1 MLRIITILAM
11 GVAYAIAQTPTPPGQ
26 PVRGPGG
33 RAYSYPSYQRLGPY
47 FVNAQVPSSEYYIFE
62 PAGSTPPA
70 SLPVVLFLHGY
81 LLKSEGYPQG
91 DEPQNYSYW
100 IQHLV
105 RKGYTVVFPDYD
117 DQLEPSQFSN
127 SIIQAW
133 QAALALL
140 QSGGANLIPP
150 TVDALGLQTLCTGH
164 SMGAYQCF
172 ATAQQLTLNPMA
184 GVPPP
189 RAIAAFTPG
198 IAQTGL
204 STNFSQ
210 ISSAISVVLADGDED
225 TPDIPTAE
233 AIWDSIESAIPAANR
248 DFLQVVSDSHG
259 SPAQL
264 GNHWFPDT
272 NGFMDDDSG
281 VDDRDYN
288 VTWKL
293 SAGIF
298 DCVLSGTNCEFGL
311 GHGAAAQINMGN
323 WSDGKPV
330 TPLKLQ
336 N

>member
-1 MLRIITILAM
+1 MPRCLTILVL
-11 GVAYAIAQTPTPPGQ
+11 VASHALAQTPTPPGQ
-26 PVRGPGG
+26 PARGPGG
-33 RAYSYPSYQRLGPY
+33 SAYTYPSYQRLGPY
-47 FVNAQVPSSEYYIFE
+47 YVNAQAPSSEYYIFE
-62 PAGSTPPA
+62 PADSTPPA

-81 LLKSEGYPQG
+81 LLKSEGYPRG

-105 RKGYTVVFPDYD
+105 RKGYTVVFPTYDYD
-117 DQLEPSQFSN
+117 LGPSHFSE
-127 SIIQAW
+127 SIIQSW
-133 QAALALL
+133 QAALVLL

-150 TVDALGLQTLCTGH
+150 TVDALGIQTVCTGH
-164 SMGAYQCF
+164 SMGAYECF
-172 ATAQQLTLNPMA
+172 ATGQQLSLSPVA
-184 GVPPP
+184 GIPLP

-204 STNFSQ
+204 STDFSR
-210 ISSAISVVLADGDED
+210 ISPTISVVLVDGDED
-225 TPDIPTAE
+225 TPDIPTAD
-233 AIWDSIESAIPAANR
+233 AIWSSIQTAIPSANR
-248 DFLQVVSDSHG
+248 DFLKVVSDSHG
-259 SPAQL
+259 SPAQV

-298 DCVLSGTNCEFGL
+298 DCVLIGTNCAFGL
-311 GHGAAAQINMGN
+311 GHGAIDQINMGD
-323 WSDGKPV
+323 WSDNTPV

-336 N
+336 D